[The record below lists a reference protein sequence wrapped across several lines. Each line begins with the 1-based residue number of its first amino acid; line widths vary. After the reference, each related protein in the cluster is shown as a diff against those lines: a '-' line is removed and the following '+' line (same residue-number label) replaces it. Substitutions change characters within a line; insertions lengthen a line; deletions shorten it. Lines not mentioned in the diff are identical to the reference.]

1 MLHDLRYAWRSLLR
15 APGFTTAAIVTLA
28 LGIGA
33 NSAMFSVLDALL
45 LKPLPVTDPNA
56 LYVLLE
62 GGSYRSFLRFRQRTD
77 LFTGVLASSGVQR
90 ADLRIGEL
98 AIEPITMSLVSGEFF
113 RTLGVRAVAGRTF
126 DVNDDQKSATPVAVV
141 SYGFWQ
147 RRFAG
152 DPALVGRAIT
162 VNHTRVTIVGIVPQ
176 TFFGERVG
184 ARPELW
190 IPLSLW
196 SQVVPGRDLTDP
208 IASANTAWL
217 QVIGRLAPTTTV
229 DHANAA
235 LTLDYR
241 RVLTDSFGPR
251 IPDDVRPYIE
261 RATVTLDSAARG
273 TSLLRMQYALA
284 VQLLMG
290 AVALVLLMA
299 CANLANMLLIRA
311 VAARRAVGIQLA
323 MGIGRSRLVRALL
336 TEPILL
342 CVAGAALS
350 VPVARWTTSAL
361 LSLISRDSTP
371 IPLNADFDVRVW
383 LFTGTV
389 CALTIVAIGLV
400 PALKSTRIDV
410 LTALRHGPGNTSAR
424 GGPRSL
430 LLIAQVACAIV
441 LLVTA
446 ALLARTLAN
455 LHASDLGFVTDRLV
469 VVDIDPR
476 KAGYGGERYRA
487 LAARLLERLKNLPGA
502 AAATQTENG
511 VLAGR
516 DSSSDRMRPAALLSA
531 AGLPRARFDFVGP
544 DYFRTLGIPLV
555 GGRDFRDTDGAASP
569 RVLIV
574 SQAMARHYF
583 GDRTPIGERMLWRDQ
598 VPWEIVGV
606 AADVKQSGP
615 RDEEPLRFW
624 VPYTQQPG
632 AELASIRYAIRTS
645 ADADAMVTAIR
656 NAVTIEDS
664 ALSVESIDSATDLLD
679 RSLTRDRAVTTV
691 ASVFGLLAAAIAG
704 IGLYATLSYSVA
716 RRRAELAMRSAIGAR
731 PRDLARLVLTDSA
744 QVMGIGVVLGVAG
757 AVTTSQLLTRLLF
770 GLSPTDARTYLT
782 VVVALTAVAFAASYS
797 PARRAART
805 QPLAGLRAE

>member
-1 MLHDLRYAWRSLLR
+1 MLHDLKYAWRSLLR
-15 APGFTTAAIVTLA
+15 APGFTTAAILTLA

-45 LKPLPVTDPNA
+45 LKSLPVTEPND

-90 ADLRIGEL
+90 ANLRIGES
-98 AIEPITMSLVSGEFF
+98 AIEPITVSLVSGEFF
-113 RTLGVRAVAGRTF
+113 PTLGVRAVAGRTF
-126 DVNDDQKSATPVAVV
+126 ELNDDQKSATPVAVV

-147 RRFAG
+147 RRFAR
-152 DPALVGRAIT
+152 DPALIGRAIT
-162 VNHTRVTIVGIVPQ
+162 VNNTRVTIVGIAPQ

-190 IPLSLW
+190 IPLSMW

-261 RATVTLDSAARG
+261 RAAVTLDPAARG
-273 TSLLRMQYALA
+273 TSLLRTQYGRA

-323 MGIGRSRLVRALL
+323 MGIGRWRLVRARL
-336 TEPILL
+336 TEPLLL
-342 CVAGAALS
+342 CAAGTALS
-350 VPVARWTTSAL
+350 VPVAKWTTSGL

-371 IPLNADFDVRVW
+371 VPLPADFDVRVW
-383 LFTGTV
+383 LFTGAV
-389 CALTIVAIGLV
+389 CVLTIVAIGLV
-400 PALKSTRIDV
+400 PALKMTRIDV
-410 LTALRHGPGNTSAR
+410 LTTLRHGPGNPGSQS
-424 GGPRSL
+424 GPGSL
-430 LLIAQVACAIV
+430 LLIAQVTTAII
-441 LLVTA
+441 LLITA
-446 ALLARTLAN
+446 TLLARTLAN
-455 LHASDLGFVTDRLV
+455 LHSSDLGFVTDRLV
-469 VVDIDPR
+469 VVDVDPR

-487 LAARLLERLKNLPGA
+487 LAARLLERLKNVSGA

-531 AGLPRARFDFVGP
+531 TGLTRARFDFVGA
-544 DYFRTLGIPLV
+544 DYFRTLGISLV
-555 GGRDFRDTDGAASP
+555 AGRDFRDTDRSASS

-583 GDRTPIGERMLWRDQ
+583 GDRNPIGERMLWRDD

-615 RDEEPLRFW
+615 RDDEQIRFW
-624 VPYTQQPG
+624 VPYAQQPG

-645 ADADAMVTAIR
+645 VSADAMVAAIR
-656 NAVTIEDS
+656 TAVAAEDP
-664 ALSVESIDSATDLLD
+664 ALSVESIDSATELLD
-679 RSLTRDRAVTTV
+679 RALTRDRAVTTV
-691 ASVFGLLAAAIAG
+691 ASVFGLLAAVIAG

-716 RRRAELAMRSAIGAR
+716 RRRAELALRSAIGAG

-744 QVMGIGVVLGVAG
+744 RVMGIAVVLGVAG
-757 AVTTSQLLTRLLF
+757 AVAASQLLTGLLF
-770 GLSPTDARTYLT
+770 GLSPTDTRTYVA
-782 VVVALTAVAFAASYS
+782 VVFAVTALAFAASYS
-797 PARRAART
+797 PARRAALT